1 MYSISH
7 GLVPILEVKLF
18 GVTEPSHLNNT
29 LHHDRTL
36 ATGSRYNPN
45 PSYNTSS
52 FRSKVNHQDYSSSY
66 NNQEFDHF
74 ASGSSSSSSKSL
86 FTPTIIPNSVSH
98 HSHQQNE
105 ALSEM
110 NLPLP
115 GSHQHLQ
122 LASMSAMDGAE
133 VLAFLNNAPSEVYH
147 EEIHGDDL
155 IEGSMSYNSYQHQA
169 DHQHSLAELER
180 VRQQKLEDW
189 ILSDDIMEYIE
200 KYDST
205 YVNDIY
211 GLPPIIEKLI
221 KEAKEE
227 IKEKNGIEDAPLK
240 AVHRLQM
247 IRNHL
252 IGVSNGNKSMAVQQG
267 LKMDNDD
274 WAALF

>member
-1 MYSISH
+1 MSFLTS
-7 GLVPILEVKLF
+7 KA
-18 GVTEPSHLNNT
+18 EPSHLNNT

-36 ATGSRYNPN
+36 ATGSRYDPLSSS
-45 PSYNTSS
+45 SYNTSS
-52 FRSKVNHQDYSSSY
+52 FRSKTSNQVHSSNY
-66 NNQEFDHF
+66 NQEFDSF
-74 ASGSSSSSSKSL
+74 TSGSSSASSSKPSL
-86 FTPTIIPNSVSH
+86 SSSFIPNSINNNNNNHNS
-98 HSHQQNE
+98 SNNNE
-105 ALSEM
+105 LLSSS

-115 GSHQHLQ
+115 GSNQHLQ
-122 LASMSAMDGAE
+122 LASMSPMDGSE

-155 IEGSMSYNSYQHQA
+155 VEGSMSFSSYQHQA
-169 DHQHSLAELER
+169 DHQHSLAELEK
-180 VRQQKLEDW
+180 VRQQQLEDW

-205 YVNDIY
+205 YVDDVY

-227 IKEKNGIEDAPLK
+227 LKENDGAEDAPLK

-252 IGVSNGNKSMAVQQG
+252 IGVANGNKSMAVQQG
-267 LKMDNDD
+267 LKMNNDD